1 MFKKSIFI
9 LIILSFPTLTF
20 AEVACPDMD
29 DVFVVDPRRST
40 SFRFIPINSAVI
52 NILKQTAIFT
62 SGSYNSLI
70 HKEDFGTSDYSG
82 EFHGMGVKPIYLKDK
97 ATTYGEVIWYWIRC
111 YCPFSLVW

>member
-9 LIILSFPTLTF
+9 LIKLSLPTLTF

-52 NILKQTAIFT
+52 NILKQTAIFN
-62 SGSYNSLI
+62 YR
-70 HKEDFGTSDYSG
+70 KEKIGTFWKG
-82 EFHGMGVKPIYLKDK
+82 IINITH
-97 ATTYGEVIWYWIRC
+97 
-111 YCPFSLVW
+111 